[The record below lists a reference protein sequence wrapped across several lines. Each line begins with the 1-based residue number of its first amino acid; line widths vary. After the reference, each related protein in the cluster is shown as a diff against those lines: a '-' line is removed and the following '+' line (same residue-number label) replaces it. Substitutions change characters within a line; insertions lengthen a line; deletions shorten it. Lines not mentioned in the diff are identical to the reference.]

1 MERSWRFGCRL
12 ARKTPFV
19 REEFRNPRELLGY
32 WTLGLGRAQ
41 EPRIGLTA
49 LDRGG
54 RRWRDHKLADRN
66 NSENTMSD
74 TALPLWN

>member
-1 MERSWRFGCRL
+1 MQTGKESPIW
-12 ARKTPFV
+12 
-19 REEFRNPRELLGY
+19 REEFRKPRELLGH

-54 RRWRDHKLADRN
+54 RRWRDHRLANRN
-66 NSENTMSD
+66 NSKNTMSD
-74 TALPLWN
+74 TTLPLWN